1 MYVVLV
7 TPFSKGIKTEFLS
20 YFSPKF
26 VAPGSIVTI
35 PVRKKEYKGLV
46 IETRAVEDLKQ
57 EIKNSDFGIKK
68 IKSVNKNFS
77 FDKNFIFAASETAK
91 YFLTSAGAII
101 NFLIPKHILDDISK
115 ISFHQDAGAEKPS
128 KGNKFVI
135 QTEDEERF
143 ASYKNIIRSEFAKGR
158 SVFFCVPTIEDAHYA
173 AKKLSKGIETSTF
186 VLHGDISK
194 KKILETWQKA
204 TAHEGASLVIAT
216 GKYFSL
222 PIRNLG
228 AIILER
234 ENSGGYKTMMRPYFD
249 FRKFAEF
256 YATSIGADLYLGDF
270 LLRAETLWRFDQHE
284 LTEYNQI
291 KFRSLSTTKTA
302 VIDMKNKSKAE
313 KAFPL
318 FSNQMKDML
327 RDNHTNNHRAFLYVS
342 RKGLSPLIVC
352 GDCGHVVTCN
362 KCSAPVVL
370 YGKDTKEPD
379 NYFRCHACGEQRYSG
394 EKCAKCQ
401 SWKLTE
407 IGIGIDKVSAQILD
421 FLPEAKIFV
430 LDKNKAPTPKKA
442 TEIVSKFLETP
453 GGILVGTEMAL
464 LYMREPI
471 ENVGVISIDTML
483 SIPDFQIRERILK
496 ILLSCRLIAMQNF
509 LIQTRKI
516 EDEIFD
522 NAVTGNLANFYRQE
536 FLDRKKF
543 NYPPFSTIV
552 KISTTAVSKQKL
564 EHEFETLQKYFMP
577 EELAYFPAFVER
589 IRGRFV
595 MNGIIKIP
603 KMRQLEEVLIHKL
616 RNLPPQYKVEI
627 DAQSVI

>member
-7 TPFSKGIKTEFLS
+7 TPFAKGIKAEYLS
-20 YFSPKF
+20 YFSQKH
-26 VAPGSIVTI
+26 VEPGSIVTI

-68 IKSVNKNFS
+68 IKSINKSFS
-77 FDKNFIFAASETAK
+77 FDKNFISAASETAK

-101 NFLIPKHILDDISK
+101 NFLIPKHILDNVAK
-115 ISFHQDAGAEKPS
+115 ISFRQDETVRNN

-143 ASYKNIIRSEFAKGR
+143 ANYKNIIRGKFAKGE

-173 AKKLSKGIETSTF
+173 VKKLSKGIETSTF

-204 TAHEGASLVIAT
+204 TAHDGASLVIAT

-256 YATSIGADLYLGDF
+256 YASSIGADLYLGDF

-291 KFRSLSTTKTA
+291 KFRSLSTAKTA

-370 YGKDTKEPD
+370 YGKDAKEPD

-394 EKCAKCQ
+394 EKCVKCQ

-442 TEIVSKFLETP
+442 AEIVSKFLETP

-471 ENVGVISIDTML
+471 ENVGVISIDAML

-509 LIQTRKI
+509 LIQTRRI
-516 EDEIFD
+516 EDDIFE

-577 EELAYFPAFVER
+577 EELAYFPAFVEK

-603 KMRQLEEVLIHKL
+603 KMRQLEDILIHKL